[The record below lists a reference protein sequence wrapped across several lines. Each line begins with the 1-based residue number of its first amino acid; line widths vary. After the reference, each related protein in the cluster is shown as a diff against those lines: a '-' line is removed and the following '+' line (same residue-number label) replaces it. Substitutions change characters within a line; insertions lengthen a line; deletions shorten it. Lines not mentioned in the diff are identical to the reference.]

1 MSNSLAVAMVTA
13 ALRRIL
19 GEALVS
25 VPAGGV
31 ENARVT
37 TLRPNMLADVDGDA
51 RGINIFL
58 FEVAANGAWTG
69 ADLPTRRPDG
79 TLLTRPQQ
87 ALNLNYLLTFSG
99 DENALEPQRMLGV
112 AVSTLAAQPV
122 LSRELLLQ
130 IIARDQTDDPT
141 TWEQFSDLA
150 DQIDVVRFTLLPL
163 NLEELSKLWSTFI
176 QSPYRLS
183 VTYQAAVV
191 LLDRDLTPQPAL
203 PVLTRGVDAAA
214 FQVPAITRVV
224 ADSAPTDPV
233 VPGTT
238 LRIEGQRLRG
248 TFTTRV
254 RLDRVEV
261 PVPADQVTGT
271 RLTVRLPAGVRAGV
285 RAVQVVHPRLV
296 GTPPVERAGAESNAA
311 ALIVRPVVTGPVTA
325 APGGAPG
332 VVDVTVPLDPP
343 VGRRQRIVLTLN
355 EHHPPADRVGRAY
368 TFVGPP
374 RDPADPETTSS
385 DTVPVRDVVAG
396 NYLVRVQVDGAESVL
411 GVGSDG
417 RYDTPRVAIP

>member
-19 GEALVS
+19 GEALVG

-37 TLRPNMLADVDGDA
+37 TLRPDMLANADGDA

-58 FEVAANGAWTG
+58 YEVVANGAWTG

-79 TLLTRPQQ
+79 TVLAKPQQ
-87 ALNLNYLLTFSG
+87 ALNLHYLLTFSG
-99 DENALEPQRMLGV
+99 DESALEPQRMLGV
-112 AVSTLAAQPV
+112 AVSTIVAQPV
-122 LSRELLLQ
+122 LSRELVRD
-130 IIARDQTDDPT
+130 IIERDRTDDPT

-150 DQIDVVRFTLLPL
+150 EQIDVVRFTLLPVS
-163 NLEELSKLWSTFI
+163 LEDLSKLWSTFV

-183 VTYQAAVV
+183 MTYQAAVV
-191 LLDRDLTPQPAL
+191 LLDRDLTAQPAL

-214 FQVPAITRVV
+214 LQIPSITRVV

-238 LRIEGQRLRG
+238 LRIEGRRLRG

-254 RLDRVEV
+254 RLDGIEV
-261 PVPADQVTGT
+261 PVPPDQVTGT
-271 RLTVRLPAGVRAGV
+271 RLTVLLPAGVTAGI
-285 RAVQVVHPRLV
+285 RGVQVLHPRLV
-296 GTPPVERAGAESNAA
+296 GTPPVERAGAESTAA
-311 ALIVRPVVTGPVTA
+311 PLVVRPVVAGPVTA
-325 APGGAPG
+325 AAGAPG
-332 VVDVTVPLDPP
+332 VVEVTVPLNPP
-343 VGRRQRIVLTLN
+343 VGKRQRVVLTLN
-355 EHHPPADRVGRAY
+355 EHHPPHDRAGRAY
-368 TFVGPP
+368 TFVAP
-374 RDPADPETTSS
+374 PADPAGPEITGAV
-385 DTVPVRDVVAG
+385 TVPVSGVVPG
-396 NYLVRVQVDGAESVL
+396 SYLVRVQVDGAESIL
-411 GVGSDG
+411 RVGGDG

>member
-19 GEALVS
+19 GEALVG

-37 TLRPNMLADVDGDA
+37 TLRPDMLTNIDGDA

-58 FEVAANGAWTG
+58 YEVATNGAWTG

-87 ALNLNYLLTFSG
+87 ALNLHYLLTFSG
-99 DENALEPQRMLGV
+99 DESALEPQRMLGV
-112 AVSTLAAQPV
+112 AVSVLNAQPV
-122 LSRELLLQ
+122 LSRELVRD
-130 IIARDQTDDPT
+130 IIARDRADDPT

-150 DQIDVVRFTLLPL
+150 DQVDVVRFTLLPVS
-163 NLEELSKLWSTFI
+163 LEELSKLWSTFI

-191 LLDRDLTPQPAL
+191 LLDRDLTPEPAL
-203 PVLTRGVDAAA
+203 PVRTRGIDAAA
-214 FQVPAITRVV
+214 LQVPSITRVV
-224 ADSAPTDPV
+224 ADSTPTDPV

-254 RLDRVEV
+254 RVDTVEV
-261 PVPADQVTGT
+261 PVPPGQVTGT
-271 RLTVRLPAGVRAGV
+271 RLTVQLPAGVAAGI
-285 RAVQVVHPRLV
+285 RTVQVVHPRMV
-296 GTPPVERAGAESNAA
+296 GTPPVERVGAESNAA
-311 ALIVRPVVTGPVTA
+311 PLVLRPVVTGPVTA
-325 APGGAPG
+325 TPSATAG

-343 VGRRQRIVLTLN
+343 VGKRQRVLLTLN
-355 EHHPPADRVGRAY
+355 EHHPPTDQAGRAY
-368 TFVGPP
+368 TFVAPP
-374 RDPADPETTSS
+374 PLPAAPETSGTVA
-385 DTVPVRDVVAG
+385 VPVRGVLAG
-396 NYLVRVQVDGAESVL
+396 TYVVRVQVDGAESVL
-411 GVGSDG
+411 GVGADG

>member
-19 GEALVS
+19 GEALVG

-37 TLRPNMLADVDGDA
+37 TLRPDMLADVDGDA
-51 RGINIFL
+51 RGINVFL
-58 FEVAANGAWTG
+58 FKVSANGAWTG

-79 TLLTRPQQ
+79 TVLTRPQQ
-87 ALNLNYLLTFSG
+87 ALNLHYLLTFSG
-99 DENALEPQRMLGV
+99 DEAALEPQRMLGV

-122 LSRELLLQ
+122 LSRELVLRT
-130 IIARDQTDDPT
+130 IERDLADDPT

-183 VTYQAAVV
+183 ATYQASVV

-203 PVLTRGVDAAA
+203 PVLTRGIDAAA
-214 FQVPAITRVV
+214 FQVPSITRVV

-261 PVPADQVTGT
+261 PVPPSRSPERGSPCGCRQVSRPGSGPSRCST
-271 RLTVRLPAGVRAGV
+271 RVWSGPHRWSVRGRSPTR
-285 RAVQVVHPRLV
+285 PRW
-296 GTPPVERAGAESNAA
+296 SS
-311 ALIVRPVVTGPVTA
+311 
-325 APGGAPG
+325 
-332 VVDVTVPLDPP
+332 
-343 VGRRQRIVLTLN
+343 GRW
-355 EHHPPADRVGRAY
+355 
-368 TFVGPP
+368 
-374 RDPADPETTSS
+374 
-385 DTVPVRDVVAG
+385 
-396 NYLVRVQVDGAESVL
+396 
-411 GVGSDG
+411 
-417 RYDTPRVAIP
+417 